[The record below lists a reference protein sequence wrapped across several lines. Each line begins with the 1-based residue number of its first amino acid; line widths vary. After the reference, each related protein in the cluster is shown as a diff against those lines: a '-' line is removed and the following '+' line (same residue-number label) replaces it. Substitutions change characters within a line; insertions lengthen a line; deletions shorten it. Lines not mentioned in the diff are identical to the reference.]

1 MANSISKLQ
10 GQLLF
15 VKIRDPK
22 DCYDKEKGQEYT
34 ASVVVSEDTADQWN
48 EIYKKQP
55 AKKVKRSEF
64 EAQYKCEPPEGDEKN
79 LYVITLKKNTAWK
92 NSDGEL
98 VPIDDKYRPRVYI
111 RQDGELKDVTKTM
124 LPANG
129 SEGVVA
135 VYTRNTDYG
144 AIAQLQKVLV
154 TKLVEYKTNDS
165 DEDVF
170 ADAEDTEYVGVK
182 VAEDKPEAKQ
192 KEVPAKKP
200 AAKKAAKQEEEDF
213 GEESPF

>member
-1 MANSISKLQ
+1 MANSINKLE
-10 GQLLF
+10 GMLLF

-22 DCYDKEKGQEYT
+22 DCYEKEKGQEWC
-34 ASVVVSEDTADQWN
+34 ASIVVDEDTADRWN

-79 LYVITLKKNTAWK
+79 LYVITLKKNTQWK
-92 NSDGEL
+92 DSEGNMQ
-98 VPIDDKYRPRVYI
+98 PIDDKYRPRVYI

-129 SEGVVA
+129 SEGVIA

-144 AIAQLQKVLV
+144 TIAQLQKVLV
-154 TKLVEYKTNDS
+154 TKLVEYKTNEAD
-165 DEDVF
+165 DAF
-170 ADAEDTEYVGVK
+170 ADAEDTEFAGVK

-192 KEVPAKKP
+192 KEAPAKKP
-200 AAKKAAKQEEEDF
+200 AAKKAAKQEGEDF
-213 GEESPF
+213 GESPF